1 MELSIENL
9 SKKFNQQVAVD
20 DVSFQLKSGQCIAL
34 LGANGAGKTTTLRMI
49 AGLLSP
55 TSGSIRFEGY
65 ENGQDIREKIGY
77 LPQHP
82 VFHGWMTGKEFLVYV
97 GRLAHLTKSEAD
109 ARADQLLNQVGI
121 SDVKDKRIS
130 KYSGGMRQRLGIAQ
144 ALIHKPSLIML
155 DEPVSALDPI
165 GRREVLT
172 LLDELKKETTILFST
187 HILNDAEEISDGLL
201 LMHEGKLL
209 EQGQL
214 TDLREKYQT
223 QKIELSFKSFS
234 EEMVAQLTSLPGV
247 DEVNADR
254 DGLVCLVDNVNQ
266 ARDNILTKTLAMGWE
281 LTNFTVSRATLEDMF
296 MEVVNK

>member
-1 MELSIENL
+1 MELSIVNL

-55 TSGSIRFEGY
+55 TNGSIRFEGY

-97 GRLAHLTKSEAD
+97 GRLAHLTKSEAN

-172 LLDELKKETTILFST
+172 LLEELKKETTILFST

-254 DGLVCLVDNVNQ
+254 DGLVCLVNNVAQ
-266 ARDNILTKTLAMGWE
+266 ARENILTKTLAMGWE

>member
-1 MELSIENL
+1 MELTIESL
-9 SKKFNQQVAVD
+9 SKKFNQHVAVNNL
-20 DVSFQLKSGQCIAL
+20 SFKLDSGQCIAL

-97 GRLAHLTKSEAD
+97 GQLAHLTKAV
-109 ARADQLLNQVGI
+109 AIKRADQLLDQVGI
-121 SDVKDKRIS
+121 NDVKDKRIS

-172 LLDELKKETTILFST
+172 LLEELKKETTILFST

-214 TDLREKYQT
+214 TDLREKYKT

-234 EEMVAQLTSLPGV
+234 EEMLDQLAELAGI

-254 DGLVCLVDNVNQ
+254 DGLVCLVNNVDQ
-266 ARDNILTKTLAMGWE
+266 ARENILTKTLAMGWE